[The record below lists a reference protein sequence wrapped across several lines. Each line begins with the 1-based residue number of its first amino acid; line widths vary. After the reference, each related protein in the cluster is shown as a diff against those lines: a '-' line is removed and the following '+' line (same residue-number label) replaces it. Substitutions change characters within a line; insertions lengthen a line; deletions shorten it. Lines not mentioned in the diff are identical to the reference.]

1 MKVGVVTIQLSI
13 FERSISQ
20 FMRCFPKL
28 VKLRVCLMGW
38 ILKEFSPNA
47 DRATLCRL
55 RRHSAPK
62 SASELKLLKN
72 PKPNP
77 SPKNPKYQLN

>member
-55 RRHSAPK
+55 RRHSAPT
-62 SASELKLLKN
+62 SAYEQTSLKIQN
-72 PKPNP
+72 QISPPKMQNII
-77 SPKNPKYQLN
+77 